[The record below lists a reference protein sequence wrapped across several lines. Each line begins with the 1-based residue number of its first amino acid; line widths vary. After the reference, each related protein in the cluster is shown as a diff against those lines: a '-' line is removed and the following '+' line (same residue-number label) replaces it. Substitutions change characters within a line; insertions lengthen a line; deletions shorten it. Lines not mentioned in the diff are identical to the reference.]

1 MFTFD
6 FLLKN
11 MEKRVSENYKKFQ
24 PLFILIILVY
34 YLSNTY
40 LLIAKMYYLIWKQ
53 IENNRNISKRK
64 KG

>member
-11 MEKRVSENYKKFQ
+11 GEKSENYKKFQ

-53 IENNRNISKRK
+53 IENNRNISK